1 MKLRVLAHTTVGVA
15 GLSLW
20 LVASAQAQGVG
31 AIGGTTT
38 DQSGAVL
45 PGVTVTLSNPGTIGG
60 NQVAV
65 TDARGAYQFLRLVP
79 GRYSVKA
86 ELVGFQSLVQENVVV
101 DADATSRADLR
112 LQVGDLEETVTVS
125 GEAPLLDTTAVLNQ
139 TVMSREVLDTLP
151 GTNDLWAI
159 AKLVPAVTLN
169 QYDVGGTNGFQQST
183 VSVHGS
189 RTASETAYLI
199 DGMNIG
205 SVGADGGSVT
215 MYYDPFMFEQI
226 NYQAGGVSA
235 ETSRGGIVYNMV
247 TQTGTNAFRG
257 AFMFNGSNE
266 HLQSNNI
273 SPELR
278 TDLLAAVPPLALAA
292 NPNLEPGSKIISMYD
307 TGATLSG
314 PIARDKLWFVER
326 ESSCASISSG
336 SEATI
341 PTARSLSTTTEWS
354 RFQPKHHGRRV
365 RPVSS
370 TIPTR
375 ITTSSATTGAVT
387 APRISGRAPRRDA
400 RSLKQISIK

>member
-1 MKLRVLAHTTVGVA
+1 MIAMKKRTFTKSAIGIAALVLWFAGSAH
-15 GLSLW
+15 
-20 LVASAQAQGVG
+20 AQGVG

-38 DQSGAVL
+38 DQSGAIL
-45 PGVTVTLSNPGTIGG
+45 PGVTVTLSRPGAIGG
-60 NQVAV
+60 SQVVV
-65 TDARGAYQFLRLVP
+65 TDTRGAYQFLRLVP

-86 ELVGFQSLVQENVVV
+86 ELVGFQSVVQADIVV
-101 DADATSRADLR
+101 DADSTARADLR
-112 LQVGDLEETVTVS
+112 LQVGDLQETVTVS
-125 GEAPLLDTTAVLNQ
+125 GQAPLLDTTAILQQ
-139 TVMSREVLDTLP
+139 TVIGRDVLDKLP

-205 SVGADGGSVT
+205 SVGSDGGSVT

-247 TQTGTNAFRG
+247 TQTGTNALRG

-273 SPELR
+273 SPALR
-278 TDLLAAVPPLALAA
+278 KDLLAAVPARALA
-292 NPNLEPGSKIISMYD
+292 PGR
-307 TGATLSG
+307 G
-314 PIARDKLWFVER
+314 
-326 ESSCASISSG
+326 SCRPAPG
-336 SEATI
+336 RP
-341 PTARSLSTTTEWS
+341 PTA
-354 RFQPKHHGRRV
+354 
-365 RPVSS
+365 SS
-370 TIPTR
+370 
-375 ITTSSATTGAVT
+375 
-387 APRISGRAPRRDA
+387 
-400 RSLKQISIK
+400 